1 MKTGTTTGK
10 ALVGGRWHTA
20 AETFAVTNPA
30 TGETVAEVADCGPDV
45 TAEAV
50 DAAASALPG
59 WRAMPAHE
67 RAAIM
72 RRAAALL
79 AERAPEIGATLTAEQ
94 GKPLGEAVGE
104 VVAGADHLLWS
115 AEETRRVYGET
126 IPSTS
131 ADTRIMVLPE
141 PVGVVAG
148 ITPWNFPVSMVTRKL
163 GPALAAGCTVVLK
176 PSELTPMSAIAVAA
190 CLADA
195 GFPPGVFNLVTTTRP
210 QEFSEVVMADPRVR
224 KISFTG
230 STAVGK
236 NLIRQS
242 ADDVKRLSVELG
254 GHAPVLVFPDAD
266 VAAAAAG
273 VARAK
278 FMNAGQACT
287 SPNRIYVHESVAE
300 EFTAELARLADAI
313 VVGDGSA
320 ADVTMGPLINERAV
334 AKVRRHVEDAL
345 ALGARQVTAREP
357 GGEAGGGPGGRF
369 HPPTVLAGVTDDM
382 LVCQEETFGPLAPV
396 LTFGGDT
403 RDAEDDVVARAN
415 TTPYGLAAYV
425 WTRDLARVVRV
436 SEALRFGILS
446 INGAPLAPPQG
457 PFGGVKGSG
466 YGREGGHHG
475 VEDFVEHKY
484 VSVGLGR

>member
-1 MKTGTTTGK
+1 MKTGR

-30 TGETVAEVADCGPDV
+30 TGETVAEAAECGPEV
-45 TAEAV
+45 LAEAV
-50 DAAASALPG
+50 DAAAAAAQG

-67 RAAIM
+67 RAGIM

-79 AERAPEIGATLTAEQ
+79 AERAPEIGAVLTAEQ

-115 AEETRRVYGET
+115 AEETRRLYGET

-131 ADTRIMVLPE
+131 TDTRIMVLPE

-176 PSELTPMSAIAVAA
+176 PSELTPMSAVAVAE

-210 QEFSEVVMADPRVR
+210 QEFTDVVMADPRVR

-230 STAVGK
+230 STAVGRH
-236 NLIRQS
+236 LIRQS

-300 EFTAELARLADAI
+300 EFTAELARIADAI
-313 VVGDGSA
+313 VVGDGA
-320 ADVTMGPLINERAV
+320 ADGVTMGPLIDERAV

-345 ALGARQVTAREP
+345 AGGARRVTAREP
-357 GGEAGGGPGGRF
+357 GEPGGCF
-369 HPPTVLAGVTDDM
+369 HPPTVLVGVTDDM
-382 LVCQEETFGPLAPV
+382 LVCREETFGPLAPV
-396 LTFGGDT
+396 LTFSGDT
-403 RDAEDDVVARAN
+403 GDAEDAVVARAN
-415 TTPYGLAAYV
+415 ATPYGLAAYV
-425 WTRDLARVVRV
+425 WTRELARVVRV
-436 SEALRFGILS
+436 AEALRFGILS

-475 VEDFVEHKY
+475 VEDFVEWKY
-484 VSVGLGR
+484 VSLGLGR

>member
-1 MKTGTTTGK
+1 MKTGR
-10 ALVGGRWHTA
+10 ALVAGRWHA
-20 AETFAVTNPA
+20 AEETFPVVNPA
-30 TGETVAEVADCGPDV
+30 TGETVARVAECGPEV
-45 TAEAV
+45 VAEAV
-50 DAAASALPG
+50 DAAAAALPA

-94 GKPLGEAVGE
+94 GKPLSEAVGE

-176 PSELTPMSAIAVAA
+176 PSELTPMSAVAVAE

-195 GFPPGVFNLVTTTRP
+195 GFPAGVFNLVTTTRP
-210 QEFSEVVMADPRVR
+210 QAFADVVMTDPRVR

-230 STAVGK
+230 STAVGRR
-236 NLIRQS
+236 LIRQS

-287 SPNRIYVHESVAE
+287 SPNRIYVHESLAE
-300 EFTAELARLADAI
+300 EFTAELTRLADAI
-313 VVGDGSA
+313 VVGDGA
-320 ADVTMGPLINERAV
+320 ADGVTMGPLIDERAV

-345 ALGARQVTAREP
+345 AGGARRVTAREP
-357 GGEAGGGPGGRF
+357 GERGGRF
-369 HPPTVLAGVTDDM
+369 HPPVVLADVRDDM
-382 LVCQEETFGPLAPV
+382 LVCREETFGPLAPV
-396 LTFGGDT
+396 LTFSGDT
-403 RDAEDDVVARAN
+403 RDAEDAVVARAN
-415 TTPYGLAAYV
+415 ATPYGLAAYV

-436 SEALRFGILS
+436 GEALRFGILS

-475 VEDFVEHKY
+475 VEDFVERKY
-484 VSVGLGR
+484 VSLGLGR

>member
-1 MKTGTTTGK
+1 MKAGQ
-10 ALVGGRWHTA
+10 ALVGGRWRDA
-20 AETFAVTNPA
+20 AARFPVTDPA
-30 TGETVAEVADCGPDV
+30 TGETIAEVADCDGRL

-50 DAAASALPG
+50 DAAAAALPA

-72 RRAAALL
+72 RRAAELL
-79 AERAPEIGATLTAEQ
+79 AGRAGAIGAVMTAEQ
-94 GKPLGEAVGE
+94 GKPLAEATGE
-104 VVAGADHLLWS
+104 VVAGADHLLWA

-131 ADTRIMVLPE
+131 TDTRIWLLPE
-141 PVGVVAG
+141 PVGVVAA
-148 ITPWNFPVSMVTRKL
+148 ITPWNFPVSMITRKL

-176 PSELTPMSAIAVAA
+176 PSELTPLSAIAVAE
-190 CLADA
+190 CLTEA
-195 GFPPGVFNLVTTTRP
+195 GFPPGVFNLVTTARP
-210 QEFSEVVMADPRVR
+210 QEFAEAIMADPRVR

-273 VARAK
+273 VARSK

-287 SPNRIYVHESVAE
+287 SPNRIYVHESVAA
-300 EFTAELARLADAI
+300 EFTDELVKLAEAITVGNGADP
-313 VVGDGSA
+313 G
-320 ADVTMGPLINERAV
+320 VTMGPLIDDRAL
-334 AKVRRHVEDAL
+334 AKVRRHIEDAL
-345 ALGARQVTAREP
+345 AHGARLATTRRE
-357 GGEAGGGPGGRF
+357 GPGRL
-369 HPPTVLAGVTDDM
+369 HPPTVLTGVTDEM
-382 LVCQEETFGPLAPV
+382 LLCREETFGPVAPV
-396 LTFGGDT
+396 LTFGDGEST
-403 RDAEDDVVARAN
+403 GEVVARAN
-415 TTPYGLAAYV
+415 ATPYGLAAYL

-436 SEALRFGILS
+436 CEDLQFGIVS
-446 INGAPLAPPQG
+446 VNGAPLAPPQG

-475 VEDFVEHKY
+475 VEDFVEYKY